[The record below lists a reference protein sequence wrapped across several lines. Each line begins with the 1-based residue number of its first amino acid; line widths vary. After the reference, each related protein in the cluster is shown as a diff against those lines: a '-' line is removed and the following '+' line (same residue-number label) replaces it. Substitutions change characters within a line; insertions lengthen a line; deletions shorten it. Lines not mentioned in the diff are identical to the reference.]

1 MNDQR
6 TTFTA
11 ADCPKRIWV
20 MMAFSDD
27 EIDVSTAELAPGLR
41 LHLAKCASCRALA
54 DRMSKTGASL
64 ASLAVVEPS
73 AAFVDVARDQAM
85 ASARR
90 TAHAAHHGD
99 SDIHRVLTVPE
110 DGEEE
115 AWTPP
120 SGSFAWLA
128 EWLPVFQGSTR
139 ARSAIAAAL
148 LLGVI
153 GIWSW
158 SRLLGDS
165 SRDISPSSA
174 SRVGAWIVDGNHV
187 TGRRSSPDSTR
198 DRETTHDM
206 PFGQGLDGETA
217 AEPLEFPN
225 DMLAGGDGNPIRRDA
240 ARQRPSRIRRALEP
254 TTFEGAPGAWIG
266 QTASPRPPKKPS
278 KLDISRAE
286 HSTEERAA
294 DR

>member
-1 MNDQR
+1 
-6 TTFTA
+6 
-11 ADCPKRIWV
+11 

-27 EIDVSTAELAPGLR
+27 EVDVCTAELAPGLR

-54 DRMSKTGASL
+54 DRLSKSRSDL
-64 ASLAVVEPS
+64 ASLAVIEPS
-73 AAFVDVARDQAM
+73 AAFVDVAREQAM

-90 TAHAAHHGD
+90 AAHGVLHRKG
-99 SDIHRVLTVPE
+99 DIHHAMTIPQ
-110 DGEEE
+110 DGDEE

-120 SGSFAWLA
+120 SGPFARLA
-128 EWLPVFQGSTR
+128 EWLPVLQGGAR

-153 GIWSW
+153 GVWSW
-158 SRLLGDS
+158 SRFLGDS
-165 SRDISPSSA
+165 PRDDSPSSA
-174 SRVGAWIVDGNHV
+174 SRVGAWIVDGNQV
-187 TGRRSSPDSTR
+187 TGRRTSPDSTR

-206 PFGQGLDGETA
+206 PYGQGLDGEPG
-217 AEPLEFPN
+217 AEPLELSD
-225 DMLAGGDGNPIRRDA
+225 DMLAGGDGNPIHPDA
-240 ARQRPSRIRRALEP
+240 ARRRPSRIRRALEP

-266 QTASPRPPKKPS
+266 QSASPRPPKKPS